1 MYALVRIALQPPV
14 AIGSATVSHTEN
26 FIRNRS
32 GSYCNTRATAGTQ
45 PVDIRRS
52 GVFLMP
58 QTSQIPQPEVAAEL
72 VDIPGTALRVSR
84 VALGTWAMG
93 GWMWGGTDER
103 ESVATIRVALD
114 QGINLIDTAPV
125 YGFGVSEE
133 TVGRAVAAAG
143 LRARAVIAT
152 KVGLEWRDG
161 KVYRNA
167 SRDRIMQEIDQS
179 LRRLRT
185 DYIDI
190 YQVHWPDPLV
200 PIEETAEAMR
210 MLRDQGKIRAIG
222 ASNFSVAQM
231 ERFRQVAPL
240 HVLQP
245 PYNLFERAIESDI
258 LPYCRANN
266 IATLGYGALCRGLLS
281 GRMRADTTFEGDD
294 LRRLDPKFQ
303 PPRYAQYLTAV
314 GQLDQFAR
322 DRFLRPVIHLA
333 VRWMLDQGISV
344 ALWGARRPDQLQA
357 TLGVA
362 GWSLDEASRAKIE
375 GILNDTIKDPIGPE
389 FMAPLQRS

>member
-1 MYALVRIALQPPV
+1 MRQSVQSQLQEV
-14 AIGSATVSHTEN
+14 QTE
-26 FIRNRS
+26 S
-32 GSYCNTRATAGTQ
+32 
-45 PVDIRRS
+45 
-52 GVFLMP
+52 
-58 QTSQIPQPEVAAEL
+58 
-72 VDIPGTALRVSR
+72 VDIPGTQLQVAR

-103 ESVATIRVALD
+103 ESVATIRAALE

-125 YGFGVSEE
+125 YGFGVSERI
-133 TVGRAVAAAG
+133 VGQALAAAG

-152 KVGLEWRDG
+152 KVGLEWHDG

-167 SRDRIMQEIDQS
+167 TRERIMREIEES

-210 MLRDQGKIRAIG
+210 TLHDQGKIRAIG
-222 ASNFSVAQM
+222 VSNFSVEQM
-231 ERFRQVAPL
+231 ERFRKVAPL

-245 PYNLFERAIESDI
+245 PYNLFERAIEGKI

-266 IATLGYGALCRGLLS
+266 IATFGYGALCRGLLS
-281 GRMRADTTFEGDD
+281 GRMRPDTTFEGDD

-314 GQLDQFAR
+314 GQLDQLAR
-322 DRFLRPVIHLA
+322 DFYQRRVIQLA

-344 ALWGARRPDQLQA
+344 ALWGARHPDQLQA
-357 TLGVA
+357 ALGVA
-362 GWSLDEASRAKIE
+362 GWSLGAATRARIDRILSEAI
-375 GILNDTIKDPIGPE
+375 TDPVGPE
-389 FMAPLQRS
+389 FMAPLQRA